1 MSVEAASEQSEV
13 SESSPPQFIPRSRW
27 SRILYGLFLL
37 VMPGVAFWATDFFK
51 PEWQDGHF
59 DSYLILLL
67 SPGASWPF
75 FPLLL
80 YSVLSYL
87 LLLNDFELYSR
98 RFVVRFG
105 IYTGVLLALQYSV
118 LSGLYFFNAEPSFL
132 MVLLIWILPIL
143 VSGVYA
149 WSVRRWGAQKVLVAI
164 VALSLIVYVVLAM
177 ISKMLS
183 TPPLLLLMVLTI
195 GAPFWC
201 FLLFL
206 QASIWL
212 VKNSETRITLPRGLG
227 LAGWFGAYI
236 LAWRVSILKM
246 YELYAA
252 LPPQPPPNCY
262 IATAAAQGHPQFVGS
277 RVVFRTDGM
286 SLKVNRQLQI
296 LKCAELAMMAVQPRL
311 HKMLRNLYDIIG
323 KFLARRIENRYL
335 ADVAYLLLKPWEWLA
350 LFCLKLVISEVE
362 NISSKIYVW

>member
-1 MSVEAASEQSEV
+1 MRMETASEQGEV
-13 SESSPPQFIPRSRW
+13 QGSPIAQPTPRDRW

-51 PEWQDGHF
+51 PEWQDGQF

-67 SPGASWPF
+67 SPGASWIF

-87 LLLNDFELYSR
+87 FLLNDFERYSG

-105 IYTGVLLALQYSV
+105 IYAGVLLALQYSV

-143 VSGVYA
+143 VSGMYA
-149 WSVRRWGAQKVLVAI
+149 WAVRRWGTKRVLMAIIVLSVIAFVVVAI
-164 VALSLIVYVVLAM
+164 ISRM
-177 ISKMLS
+177 ISS
-183 TPPLLLLMVLTI
+183 PLLLVLVVITM

-201 FLLFL
+201 FLMFLRAAVSLF
-206 QASIWL
+206 
-212 VKNSETRITLPRGLG
+212 KNSETRITLPYGVG
-227 LAGWFGAYI
+227 IAAWVGVYV
-236 LAWRVSILKM
+236 LAWRISILKM

-252 LPPQPPPNCY
+252 LPPQPPPDCY
-262 IATAAAQGHPQFVGS
+262 IATAAARGHPQFVGS
-277 RVVFRTDGM
+277 RVVARANGTI
-286 SLKVNRQLQI
+286 LRVNRQLQV
-296 LKCAELAMMAVQPRL
+296 LKCAELAIMAVQPRV
-311 HKMLRNLYDIIG
+311 HHVLRNLYDIIG
-323 KFLARRIENRYL
+323 KRLARTIKNRYL

-350 LFCLKLVISEVE
+350 LFCLRLVVSEVE
-362 NISSKIYVW
+362 DISSKIYAR